1 MIGIHFSA
9 EAVERLRKERFE
21 HPHPRVQRKMETL
34 LLKSQG
40 LSHKQIAE
48 IVGISENT
56 LRQYL
61 REYQEGGVERLKEF
75 HYPKPQ
81 SELME
86 HRESLETYFEEHP
99 PASVKE
105 AAAAIEKIAGIR
117 RGETQVRKFLHS
129 LGLKPRKVGM
139 IPAKADVEEQE
150 RFKKR
155 VGASFSG
162 GEAGQAGRVLRGCG
176 AFRVGA
182 VFGILMDAGA
192 AVHQGSLR
200 PTAFQRSG
208 RPQRRDA

>member
-1 MIGIHFSA
+1 MIGIQFSA

-81 SELME
+81 SELMK

-99 PASVKE
+99 PASAKE
-105 AAAAIEKIAGIR
+105 AAAAIEKITGIR

-139 IPAKADVEEQE
+139 IPAKADAEEQE
-150 RFKKR
+150 RF
-155 VGASFSG
+155 
-162 GEAGQAGRVLRGCG
+162 
-176 AFRVGA
+176 
-182 VFGILMDAGA
+182 
-192 AVHQGSLR
+192 
-200 PTAFQRSG
+200 
-208 RPQRRDA
+208 